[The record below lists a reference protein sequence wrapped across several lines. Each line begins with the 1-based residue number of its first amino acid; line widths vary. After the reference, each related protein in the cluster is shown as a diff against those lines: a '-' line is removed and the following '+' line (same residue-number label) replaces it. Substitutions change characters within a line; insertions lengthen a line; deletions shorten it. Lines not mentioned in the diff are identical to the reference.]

1 MNKGI
6 LAAIVGVVVVGAG
19 VWFLMGTGTPN
30 MPAPV
35 NTNAEEGGIEQLM
48 AQGNARCTVTSEANG
63 VTSNGVVYVGNGK
76 VRGDFTSTVP
86 QFGAVE
92 SHMIVRDGFVY
103 TWSSMAT
110 QGIKMAVNSETSV
123 SSDPEQPNPYDAT
136 YSYDCDSWTPEEG
149 QFTIPSTI
157 NFMEFSAAAG
167 ATAGASTSG
176 PSCSQCDMIPAGT
189 ARDQCRT
196 ALSC

>member
-6 LAAIVGVVVVGAG
+6 VAAIVGVVVIGAG
-19 VWFLMGTGTPN
+19 VWFLMGRSAPSMPTPN
-30 MPAPV
+30 TQAQ
-35 NTNAEEGGIEQLM
+35 EGGIEQLM
-48 AQGNARCTVTSEANG
+48 AQGNARCTVNSEANG
-63 VTSNGVVYVGNGK
+63 VTSSGVVYVGDGK

-86 QFGAVE
+86 EVGAVE

-136 YSYDCDSWTPEEG
+136 YSYNCESWTPEEG
-149 QFTIPSTI
+149 QFSVPSTI
-157 NFMEFSAAAG
+157 NFMEFSAGAG
-167 ATAGASTSG
+167 AAAGASTQG
-176 PSCSQCDMIPAGT
+176 PSCSQCDMVPAGS
-189 ARDQCRT
+189 ARDQCRA
-196 ALSC
+196 ALGC